1 MSTNPPPPSA
11 TPTALDLDAIR
22 ADFIRQRGYWR
33 PWTETLLQEHP
44 RLVQAYARYAGHPAA
59 HGPLSERQIE
69 LIYIA
74 LDTSGSHLFE
84 PGLRTHM
91 ARALAVGVRPAEVF
105 EVLHLVAAQG
115 LDGVTQGA
123 ALLAELCGETPGA
136 SGDDAL
142 AALRHLDAAYAQ
154 AVQDFLQLPGPPGG
168 LSPDDRGLIRV
179 ALAACFTAHHPGALR
194 HHLQQGLQAGLT
206 PAALLQAI
214 QLGAHLAVHGTALG
228 AQVYATLTHK
238 KETQP

>member
-1 MSTNPPPPSA
+1 MTPIQPPPQ
-11 TPTALDLDAIR
+11 TPAPDREAIR

-44 RLVQAYARYAGHPAA
+44 ALVQAYARYAGHPAA

-69 LIYIA
+69 LLYIA
-74 LDTSGSHLFE
+74 LDASGSHLFE

-105 EVLHLVAAQG
+105 ETLHLVAAQG

-123 ALLAELCGETPGA
+123 ALLAELCGQPP
-136 SGDDAL
+136 DDDPL
-142 AALRHLDAAYAQ
+142 ATLRRLDPAYAQ
-154 AVQDFLQLPGPPGG
+154 AVQDFVALPGPAEG
-168 LSPDDRGLIRV
+168 LAPDDRHLIRV

-228 AQVYATLTHK
+228 AQVYATLTHTQ
-238 KETQP
+238 ETQP